1 MLDTGHIG
9 KTLVVYPDMF
19 VVVVVETVVVA
30 AVDVVAVVVVAVAVG
45 LKWVES
51 QSKRPKLMSFNFLN
65 IFRFKKN

>member
-30 AVDVVAVVVVAVAVG
+30 AVDVVAVVVVAVG

>member
-1 MLDTGHIG
+1 LMLDTGHIG

-30 AVDVVAVVVVAVAVG
+30 AVDVVAVVVVAVG